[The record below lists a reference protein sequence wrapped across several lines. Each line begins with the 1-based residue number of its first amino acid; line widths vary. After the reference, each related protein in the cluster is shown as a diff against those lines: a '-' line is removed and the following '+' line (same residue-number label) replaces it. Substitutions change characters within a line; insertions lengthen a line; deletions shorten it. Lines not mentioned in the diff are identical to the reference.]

1 MRRIVLWI
9 VCLCCSVVSFAQQ
22 YTGAGGLIHVPS
34 ADMHEEGEARIGM
47 HFLNKAFTPDNLAY
61 GKKKYHT
68 FNHYVAITAFSW
80 LELGYTATLLKST
93 RYKDGIEDKENSG
106 LYRKDRFITIK
117 AQLLREREGKWWPSV
132 AVGVND
138 VDFKDF
144 NHFKDE
150 PEKFNQDEF
159 KIGNDFFS
167 NVYVVVSK
175 HFNLR
180 GNDLGV
186 HVAYRDWYRFK
197 NRKWDGPVGGITFQP
212 SFQRNLRF
220 IAEYTG
226 DDVNVG
232 LDWKLWKHWLVQ
244 ASLQNG
250 KDFSG
255 GICFCLPLL

>member
-1 MRRIVLWI
+1 MRRVALWMI
-9 VCLCCSVVSFAQQ
+9 ALCCSVVSFAQQ
-22 YTGAGGLIHVPS
+22 YTGTSGLIHVPS
-34 ADMHEEGEARIGM
+34 ADMHAEGEARIGM
-47 HFLNKAFTPDNLAY
+47 HFLNGAFIPDNLEY
-61 GKKKYHT
+61 KGEEYHT
-68 FNHYVAITAFSW
+68 FNHYLGITVFRW
-80 LELGYTATLLKST
+80 LELGYACTLMKDT
-93 RYKDGIEDKENSG
+93 RYVDGVEDEDNPG
-106 LYRKDRFITIK
+106 LYRKDRFITMK
-117 AQLLREREGKWWPSV
+117 AQLIREREGKWWPSV
-132 AVGVND
+132 AIGVND
-138 VDFKDF
+138 VDFEDF

-150 PEKFNQDEF
+150 PENTSKRR
-159 KIGNDFFS
+159 GNDFFT
-167 NVYVVVSK
+167 NVYVAVSK
-175 HFNLR
+175 HFDLK

-212 SFQRNLRF
+212 AFQKNLRF